1 MTLAILELLEA
12 NETLQPAA
20 IDAFL
25 EKNGSPIIEGPTITF
40 LYRGRADGVRLRHFI
55 YGLPTLQAF
64 RHIEGTDLWYLSME
78 VPRGSRIEYKL
89 EVDSHRGTRLI
100 RDPLNTHLAHDPY
113 GANSVCFGTGYHTPD
128 WTKRD
133 PETREG
139 TLEEISLHSEEFGD
153 ERTAQ
158 VYLPARMRSTRTYP
172 LMICFDGADYLR
184 FAHMKTVL
192 DNLIHRYEIAPMIVV
207 FTHSADRMTEYA
219 ADERNSRFVAEE
231 LLPHV
236 EDNFPARGRAK
247 DRGLMGASL
256 GAVASFHAAWRSPG
270 TFGNLL
276 LQSGAFAFTDIGKS
290 EKSPILEPVVG
301 FVNEFR
307 GDPGNVVERIFVSC
321 GTYESLIYENR
332 SLVPLLQT
340 TDMEVKYV
348 EARDGHNWENWR
360 DRLREGLS
368 WLFPGPIGL
377 VYE

>member
-1 MTLAILELLEA
+1 
-12 NETLQPAA
+12 
-20 IDAFL
+20 
-25 EKNGSPIIEGPTITF
+25 
-40 LYRGRADGVRLRHFI
+40 
-55 YGLPTLQAF
+55 
-64 RHIEGTDLWYLSME
+64 ME

-89 EVDSHRGTRLI
+89 EVDSRGGTRLI

-133 PETREG
+133 PEAREG
-139 TLEEISLHSEEFGD
+139 TLEEVSFHSEEFGD

-158 VYLPARMRSTRTYP
+158 VYLPARMRSTRAYP

-207 FTHSADRMTEYA
+207 FTHSPDRMKEYA

-231 LLPHV
+231 LLPFI
-236 EDNFPARGRAK
+236 ENRYPARGRPK

-256 GAVASFHAAWRSPG
+256 GAVASFHAAWRHPG

-276 LQSGAFAFTDIGKS
+276 LQSGSFAFTDIGKS
-290 EKSPILEPVVG
+290 QKSPILEPVVA
-301 FVNEFR
+301 FMNEFR
-307 GDPGNVVERIFVSC
+307 GDPGNVVEQIFVSC